1 MEKLLP
7 EKQKDKG
14 LWIIVYS
21 VWFIARKKIGAIHQ
35 KMRRL
40 RKNQLIRDLAAETN
54 LSVND
59 LILPYFVVEGKG
71 KREEIKSMP
80 DVYHFSI
87 DNLLKDLSEAVGI
100 KSILLFGIT
109 KVKDAIGSQAY
120 NKNGTVQKAIKA
132 IKKKYKD
139 LIIMT
144 DVCLCGYTSHG
155 HCGILKSA
163 NGLSFMVDG
172 KKKKRSHKLSTINY
186 QPEIN
191 NDKTLKVLAKIALSH
206 AEAGA
211 DFVAPSA
218 MMDRQVKVIRE
229 TLDNNGFKDVGILAY
244 SAKYASNFYEPFRE
258 ALDSAPQFGDRKS
271 YQMDYRNSDEALRE
285 IKQDIDEGA
294 DIVMVKPALAY
305 LDIIYRAKEKFNV
318 PIAAY
323 NVSGEY
329 AMIKRYCKMLDT
341 RCQILETERKLV
353 LEILTSI
360 KRAGANLIITY
371 WAKDVAK
378 WLKDSR

>member
-1 MEKLLP
+1 
-7 EKQKDKG
+7 
-14 LWIIVYS
+14 
-21 VWFIARKKIGAIHQ
+21 
-35 KMRRL
+35 MRRL
-40 RKNQLIRDLAAETN
+40 RKNQLTRNLVAETD
-54 LSVND
+54 LSVGN
-59 LILPYFVVEGKG
+59 LILPYFVVEGRNVK
-71 KREEIKSMP
+71 KEIKSMP
-80 DVYHFSI
+80 SVYHLSI
-87 DNLLKDLSEAVGI
+87 DNVLKDLEEAYGI
-100 KSILLFGIT
+100 KAVLLFGVANT
-109 KVKDAIGSQAY
+109 KDAIGSQAY

-155 HCGILKSA
+155 HCGIIKPVDS
-163 NGLSFMVDG
+163 LSFVVNG

-191 NDKTLKVLAKIALSH
+191 NDKTLKVLCKIALSH

-305 LDIIYRAKEKFNV
+305 LDIIYRAKQKFNI

-329 AMIKRYCKMLDT
+329 AMISQWLMGNNKDKKNHKPSAINH
-341 RCQILETERKLV
+341 QLV
-353 LEILTSI
+353 LEVLTSI
-360 KRAGANLIITY
+360 KRAGADLIITY
-371 WAKDVAK
+371 WAKEAAK